1 MKKDNVFYVVSTVV
15 SISLLFLI
23 VYLNNVNVRLSIQK
37 KRLRE
42 EIALLKSCH
51 NNSTQF
57 DIKHTPQRQYFYTK
71 VMNISAYCPCEL
83 CCGKYAD
90 GVTATGKNAYTKG
103 VAVDPNVIPLGTKI
117 YIPGY
122 GTVVADDVGGAIK
135 GDKLDV
141 RFPTHREALEWGRKH
156 KEVTVFLK

>member
-1 MKKDNVFYVVSTVV
+1 MEKNILIRAVVMVL
-15 SISLLFLI
+15 SISLLFCI
-23 VYLNNVNVRLSIQK
+23 VYLNNVNVKISIQNQQ
-37 KRLRE
+37 LRK
-42 EIALLKSCH
+42 EIELLKS
-51 NNSTQF
+51 NF
-57 DIKHTPQRQYFYTK
+57 VPTK
-71 VMNISAYCPCEL
+71 SMSYKKTMNISAYCPCEL

-156 KEVTVFLK
+156 KEVTIFLQ